1 MKIRCRK
8 ASDFLRMRSSEAF
21 EMDAVSQVLAQGG
34 SVEAPAIG
42 PLQLL
47 RINAGDRCAWAL
59 N

>member
-1 MKIRCRK
+1 MPSGIGF
-8 ASDFLRMRSSEAF
+8 FLVFKMG
-21 EMDAVSQVLAQGG
+21 AVHQVLAEGG

-47 RINAGDRCAWAL
+47 RINAGDRLAQAF

>member
-1 MKIRCRK
+1 MKIRCLP
-8 ASDFLRMRSSEAF
+8 ASDFFDFKMG
-21 EMDAVSQVLAQGG
+21 AVHQVPAEGG

-47 RINAGDRCAWAL
+47 RISASDRLAQAL

>member
-1 MKIRCRK
+1 MPSGIGF
-8 ASDFLRMRSSEAF
+8 FLAF
-21 EMDAVSQVLAQGG
+21 KMGAVHQVPAEGG

-47 RINAGDRCAWAL
+47 RISAGDRLAQAL